1 MAEKRVIK
9 QFSMRTR
16 IKNPTHK
23 LGGINIWCFFLEQPT
38 QPLKQIQIRLGSK
51 NSPIGTLKIEFV
63 NLSKFLDK
71 MIKMIEFGDFFGG
84 YFQIFYK
91 NLHQV
96 LQVKIASL

>member
-51 NSPIGTLKIEFV
+51 NSPIGTLKIVFE
-63 NLSKFLDK
+63 NLSKFLDFI
-71 MIKMIEFGDFFGG
+71 IKMAEYGGFLGVLSDF
-84 YFQIFYK
+84 
-91 NLHQV
+91 L
-96 LQVKIASL
+96 

>member
-51 NSPIGTLKIEFV
+51 NSPIGTFKTVFENISKMSHLNFHIKNGRILV
-63 NLSKFLDK
+63 LS
-71 MIKMIEFGDFFGG
+71 DFCN
-84 YFQIFYK
+84 K

-96 LQVKIASL
+96 QLKKIASL

>member
-71 MIKMIEFGDFFGG
+71 MTKMTEFGEFFWVLSDFFIRICIK
-84 YFQIFYK
+84 YYK
-91 NLHQV
+91 
-96 LQVKIASL
+96 

>member
-63 NLSKFLDK
+63 NLSKFLDF
-71 MIKMIEFGDFFGG
+71 MIEMAEFGGDFWVLSDFFIRICIK
-84 YFQIFYK
+84 YYK
-91 NLHQV
+91 
-96 LQVKIASL
+96 

>member
-1 MAEKRVIK
+1 MIK

-51 NSPIGTLKIEFV
+51 NSPIGTFKIVFENTYLKNVSFEFSHQKWQV
-63 NLSKFLDK
+63 FVTFRFL
-71 MIKMIEFGDFFGG
+71 F
-84 YFQIFYK
+84 K

-96 LQVKIASL
+96 QLKKIASL

>member
-51 NSPIGTLKIEFV
+51 NSPIGTLKIELE
-63 NLSKFLDK
+63 NHSKFLDFI
-71 MIKMIEFGDFFGG
+71 IKMAEYGGFLGVLSDF
-84 YFQIFYK
+84 
-91 NLHQV
+91 L
-96 LQVKIASL
+96 